1 MQNNST
7 LLHQTTPEGL
17 VELMLISFR
26 AELQSFRNE
35 LAPAPADDL
44 LTKKQVCELLQITLT
59 TLWRWEKNGKIE
71 TYGIGKNR
79 YYKKAEILNLLT
91 LVKR

>member
-7 LLHQTTPEGL
+7 TLFQSSPEGL
-17 VELMLISFR
+17 VDLLMIAIREELK
-26 AELQSFRNE
+26 QYKVD
-35 LAPAPADDL
+35 APAPADEI
-44 LTKKQVCELLQITLT
+44 LTKKEVCEFLKVQPI
-59 TLWRWEKNGKIE
+59 TLWRWQKQGKIE